1 MSIGICGRIKV
12 ISDNINEQVE
22 LAYSMQKCAVKN
34 RIGCKIGGNVS
45 RNVYDMYSKTES
57 KSTILFEITDS
68 PLDNYSDKL
77 FFPTIDVDS
86 NNYEQDFNFKIN
98 SSLKKLNDFLQI
110 ILDNKIARCI
120 YLDFNYLFKDNEEIV
135 DIKIDSL
142 SKYLLSMYIEE
153 GYFTPVISMRIT
165 K

>member
-22 LAYSMQKCAVKN
+22 LAYFIQKCAAEK
-34 RIGCKIGGNVS
+34 RIGFKMGGNVS

-57 KSTILFEITDS
+57 KSTILFEVMDS

-77 FFPTIDVDS
+77 FFPTIDGNS
-86 NNYEQDFNFKIN
+86 NNYEQEFNYKMN
-98 SSLKKLNDFLQI
+98 SSIEKLNDLLQI
-110 ILDNKIARCI
+110 ILDNKIVECI
-120 YLDFNYLFKDNEEIV
+120 YLDINYLLKDNEKIV

-142 SKYLLSMYIEE
+142 SKFILSKYIEE
-153 GYFTPVISMRIT
+153 GYFTPVLSVRIS